1 MANTRNTRTRRQPPE
16 EEADQP
22 RHASRGRKQSV
33 APVIAMVGS
42 VAALGIGFAAYSSQN
57 KPAAGQGSATGPSTA
72 QPAVDPFAGIAD
84 ETGPRSMSP
93 GGKRTGLVER
103 SPADLLDDPVWTAAA
118 ETANGWIAKHNEAQQ
133 ALKAKENDRYLAL
146 GLQVRDAFNL
156 LLEDTAE
163 WEAGLSTRYSEDD
176 TRVRKIM
183 RERDKWFSIVGKY
196 KGL

>member
-1 MANTRNTRTRRQPPE
+1 MANRRTTRTRQPPE

-22 RHASRGRKQSV
+22 RYASRNRKQSV
-33 APVIAMVGS
+33 APVVAMVAT
-42 VAALGIGFAAYSSQN
+42 VAALGIGLAVYSSQN
-57 KPAAGQGSATGPSTA
+57 KPAAGQEGAGGPSTA
-72 QPAVDPFAGIAD
+72 KPAVDPFAGIAD
-84 ETGPRSMSP
+84 ETGPRAMSP

-118 ETANGWIAKHNEAQQ
+118 NTANSWIAKHNEAQQ
-133 ALKAKENDRYLAL
+133 ALKAKDNDRYLAL
-146 GLQVRDAFNL
+146 GSQVRDAFNR

-163 WEAGLSTRYSEDD
+163 WESGLSTRYSEDD

-183 RERDKWFSIVGKY
+183 RERDKWFGIVGKY